1 MNLLSIRNAGF
12 WHSGR
17 LFALSRYT
25 PLPPSLPPP
34 PPPRPR
40 QRRLTRAWLIYSS
53 LKMDMKKSWDDI
65 NRVILLNP

>member
-1 MNLLSIRNAGF
+1 MLSGENMNLLSIRNAGF

-25 PLPPSLPPP
+25 PLPPSP
-34 PPPRPR
+34 

-53 LKMDMKKSWDDI
+53 LKMDIKKIWDDI